1 MVSAD
6 LSRFLIL
13 LYLSFI
19 PYCLIRAPML
29 ELTLP
34 RLLFL
39 LPLSASSPMLICP
52 GSDSYCY
59 LTVFNTTFLSL
70 NWFLLAVIVA
80 DVFGVCNVFSSP
92 ISETFAVVALDII
105 F

>member
-19 PYCLIRAPML
+19 PYYLIRAPML

-59 LTVFNTTFLSL
+59 LTVFKTTFLSL

-80 DVFGVCNVFSSP
+80 DVFGVCSVFSSP